1 MCAFQAAAR
10 AGAQKP
16 NLPEGSGS
24 QTARNFL
31 CEKLCEIFCA
41 IHCFRFKCEAFAGLL
56 LVRAALALGELG
68 DWEPMPNPSA
78 VCAACS
84 LLLAG
89 LSRVAEISAPAH
101 STSPGKRPSPNAH
114 TRRWLQGVDKVS
126 VRAEVEDELEL
137 VCGRLALRSVRD
149 ECVELVEEHED
160 ELVRAVLDGDG
171 VGLCSTLVGSC
182 GHAAQTAA
190 VTRHTHAIRS
200 ESVRADG
207 AAADANGHVPRLS
220 GHSFEGAVL
229 GRPGHVLLLL
239 YNSEPA
245 VVAAGLPDPV
255 GPAYVE
261 AWREFHKLSAQLGGS
276 VGELAF
282 ATLDLRLND
291 GPALPTQP
299 LPFQQAHACCRRR
312 PSQPPNPSLPPCSH
326 HPPPSPPPPPPV

>member
-1 MCAFQAAAR
+1 
-10 AGAQKP
+10 
-16 NLPEGSGS
+16 
-24 QTARNFL
+24 
-31 CEKLCEIFCA
+31 
-41 IHCFRFKCEAFAGLL
+41 
-56 LVRAALALGELG
+56 
-68 DWEPMPNPSA
+68 MPDPSA

-101 STSPGKRPSPNAH
+101 STSKRPSPNAH

-182 GHAAQTAA
+182 EAGAQAAA

-200 ESVRADG
+200 ESVRVDG
-207 AAADANGHVPRLS
+207 AAADANGHVLWLS
-220 GHSFEGAVL
+220 GHSFEDAVL

-239 YNSEPA
+239 YHSEPA

-299 LPFQQAHACCRRR
+299 LPFQQAACCHRRR
-312 PSQPPNPSLPPCSH
+312 PGHTPARRCRPAAPASPSLVVAATTACVLASRRAPPRPQLRSSRCSPYCCAVPPGAVPCRALRGAST
-326 HPPPSPPPPPPV
+326 HPAPLRPALGARELGGDPQGNLRGAQ

>member
-1 MCAFQAAAR
+1 
-10 AGAQKP
+10 
-16 NLPEGSGS
+16 
-24 QTARNFL
+24 
-31 CEKLCEIFCA
+31 
-41 IHCFRFKCEAFAGLL
+41 
-56 LVRAALALGELG
+56 
-68 DWEPMPNPSA
+68 MPDPSA

-101 STSPGKRPSPNAH
+101 SISKRPSPNAH
-114 TRRWLQGVDKVS
+114 TQRWLQGVDKVS

-149 ECVELVEEHED
+149 ECAELVEEHED

-182 GHAAQTAA
+182 EAGAQTAA

-200 ESVRADG
+200 ESVRVDG
-207 AAADANGHVPRLS
+207 AAADANGHVLRLS
-220 GHSFEGAVL
+220 GHSFEDAVL

-239 YNSEPA
+239 YHSEPA

-276 VGELAF
+276 VRELAF

-299 LPFQQAHACCRRR
+299 LPFQQATPAAIAAA
-312 PSQPPNPSLPPCSH
+312 PATPQPAALQPP
-326 HPPPSPPPPPPV
+326 PPPPSSSPPPPPAS

>member
-1 MCAFQAAAR
+1 
-10 AGAQKP
+10 
-16 NLPEGSGS
+16 
-24 QTARNFL
+24 
-31 CEKLCEIFCA
+31 
-41 IHCFRFKCEAFAGLL
+41 
-56 LVRAALALGELG
+56 
-68 DWEPMPNPSA
+68 MPDPSA

-101 STSPGKRPSPNAH
+101 STSKRPSPNAH
-114 TRRWLQGVDKVS
+114 TQRWLQGVDKVS

-182 GHAAQTAA
+182 EAGAQTAA

-200 ESVRADG
+200 ESVRVDG
-207 AAADANGHVPRLS
+207 AAADANGHVLRLS
-220 GHSFEGAVL
+220 GHSFEDAVL

-239 YNSEPA
+239 YHSEPA

-291 GPALPTQP
+291 GPALLTQP
-299 LPFQQAHACCRRR
+299 LPFQQAHACHRRR
-312 PSQPPNPSLPPCSH
+312 PGHTPARRCRPAA
-326 HPPPSPPPPPPV
+326 PPPPPSSSPPPPPAS